1 MFKKLFSLFAVV
13 ACLALVVAAPVMA
26 QALSPT
32 GDTYSGVAGQLQG
45 GGGGGGDDNGAN
57 PVASD
62 DSGNLPFTGFELSLA
77 VALGAGLLGTGFVL
91 RRGLRTTA
99 S

>member
-45 GGGGGGDDNGAN
+45 GGGSGGDDGAN

-62 DSGNLPFTGFELSLA
+62 DTGNLPFTGFELSLA